1 MLEPERLQA
10 LVQAQLPDAELELED
25 LTGTRDHY
33 RLTVVSAHF
42 AGLTPLQR
50 HRLVYKALQQHVG
63 AEIHALSL
71 STLSRDE
78 REPRST

>member
-1 MLEPERLQA
+1 MLEPDRLQQ
-10 LVQAQLPDAELELED
+10 LIQAKLPDAEMDLED

-33 RLTVVSAHF
+33 RLTIVSDHF
-42 AGLTPLQR
+42 TGLTALQR

-71 STLSRDE
+71 ATLTRQE
-78 REPRST
+78 RGQ